1 LICFI
6 IKNKIKII
14 IFIVILFLMMNQVLL
29 KQQNF
34 SANQEAFTLCHLVG
48 RIGRFNAHTEPKL
61 KARLLGS
68 LAFT

>member
-14 IFIVILFLMMNQVLL
+14 IFIVILSLMMNQVLL

-34 SANQEAFTLCHLVG
+34 SANQDAFTLCHFVG
-48 RIGRFNAHTEPKL
+48 CIRRLEARTEPKG
-61 KARLLGS
+61 LGVVWGY
-68 LAFT
+68 LG